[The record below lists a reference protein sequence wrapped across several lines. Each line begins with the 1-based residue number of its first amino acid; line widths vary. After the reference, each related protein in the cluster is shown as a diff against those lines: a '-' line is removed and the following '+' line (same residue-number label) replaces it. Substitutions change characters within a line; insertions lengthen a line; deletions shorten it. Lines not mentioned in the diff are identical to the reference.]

1 MTESILLLVLAYVAL
16 TALLAAALIRA
27 RLHWGLKLLLVVAAS
42 GLYFISYQGWR
53 EVQGW
58 PVSGGLPQRFLLHA
72 SVIEEP
78 DKSSGSP
85 GEIFIWASDLVDGRP
100 SGRPRAYR
108 VDYDKTL
115 HSDLQDALRNMRNG
129 VVQLGRISSDDG
141 TVGLPRDYTR
151 MGERRERIE
160 IYSLPDPALPEK

>member
-16 TALLAAALIRA
+16 TALLATSLIRA
-27 RLHWGLKLLLVVAAS
+27 RLHWGLKLLLVLAAC
-42 GLYFISYQGWR
+42 GLYFVSYQGWR

-58 PVSGGLPQRFLLHA
+58 PVSSNPPNRFLLHA
-72 SVIEEP
+72 AVIDEP
-78 DKSSGSP
+78 DKRSGAP
-85 GEIFIWASDLVDGRP
+85 GEIFIWVSDLVEGKP

-108 VDYDKTL
+108 IDYEKRL
-115 HSDLQDALRNMRNG
+115 HNDLQDALRNMRNG
-129 VVQLGRISSDDG
+129 VVQLGRISQEKG
-141 TVGLPRDYTR
+141 PVGVPKDYTR